1 MFYYSTTGTWSNS
14 NINEGFV
21 QKPKKVKKLLK
32 TASLKEPCHEIH
44 QNSNKLG
51 TVTKQINN
59 CIELKKA
66 WITKNE
72 YKTEARR
79 EN

>member
-1 MFYYSTTGTWSNS
+1 MLYYSTTGTWSQS
-14 NINEGFV
+14 SLNEGFV
-21 QKPKKVKKLLK
+21 QKLKKVKKLLK
-32 TASLKEPCHEIH
+32 TASLKELCHEIH

-51 TVTKQINN
+51 TATKHKNN

-66 WITKNE
+66 WTTKSE
-72 YKTEARR
+72 YKTEART